1 MSTDKI
7 TTLSGGVVGIG
18 ILLFAFGFLGE
29 QQFNGIQSA
38 APLIVAAI
46 AALVNGYF
54 TNK

>member
-18 ILLFAFGFLGE
+18 ILLFAFGVLE
-29 QQFNGIQSA
+29 ERQFTGIQNA
-38 APLIVAAI
+38 APLIAAAI